1 MIRYAAPEDAS
12 WAAPLIYEAIGD
24 IAHTLTGA
32 DKQDEAIKVME
43 QFFREKQNRI
53 SHENCMIAVAEGKP
67 AGLLIS
73 YHGSRTEELD
83 RPFAKRLEQLT
94 GTAPIIV
101 KEARSDEY
109 YLDTLVVD
117 PNYRGKGIGTRLL
130 ASFEEEAIRQ
140 GYERTALL
148 VEKDNV
154 RARQLYEHIGYQMDG
169 SVMVSGHLYDHM
181 VKMLAVPI

>member
-1 MIRYAAPEDAS
+1 MIRYAAPEDAG

-32 DKQDEAIKVME
+32 QTQDEAVKVLE

-53 SHENCMIAVAEGKP
+53 SHENCIIAEAEGKP
-67 AGLLIS
+67 AGLFIS

-83 RPFAKRLEQLT
+83 RPFARRLEQLT
-94 GTAPIIV
+94 GAAPTIV

-117 PNYRGKGIGTRLL
+117 PSHRGRGIGRRLL
-130 ASFEEEAIRQ
+130 ARFEEEAIRR

-148 VEKDNV
+148 VEEDNI
-154 RARQLYEHIGYQMDG
+154 RTRQLYEQIGYQAD
-169 SVMVSGHLYDHM
+169 SSLVVSGHLYHHM